1 MAKSNNDKYSEAK
14 SNYDDTVKK
23 YTGDEG
29 YKRSLEAAKQG
40 EELAN
45 DQIKQGR
52 NQGQMNFL
60 TAQNLGS
67 AGLSNVQ
74 DANKWAANYSTEQNR
89 LANSEAQKYA
99 AQQASLAASGAQS
112 QATTAAR
119 AAGMNKAQAAMMG
132 AQQNS
137 VAYQNAI
144 GNAYSQQLQN
154 ASGNQNT
161 QLANYNNAYENQ
173 ANRLGNQIN
182 AQQSALNQNINNQQ
196 GLRNQNINT
205 QQGLSQQNINNQQT
219 LANQNALQQQN
230 NITQNQQYAGNM
242 ANQNNQAYTQLSNT
256 NRAAARDAYTAND
269 QYERNLRASYEGQN
283 VSGLGSQVNTAA
295 AVGQQKMQN
304 DQANAATA
312 AQVVATAI
320 PVIAALASDERL
332 KHYKE
337 CTKKVT
343 VRSPKSIQSLK
354 MNVKKEL

>member
-137 VAYQNAI
+137 NAYQNAI
-144 GNAYSQQLQN
+144 GNAYSQQLGQ
-154 ASGNQNT
+154 A
-161 QLANYNNAYENQ
+161 NNAYENQ
-173 ANRLGNQIN
+173 ANRTIGSLESARNLAANQIN
-182 AQQSALNQNINNQQ
+182 SATGVYGQNQAQQQGAMQNPPQ
-196 GLRNQNINT
+196 
-205 QQGLSQQNINNQQT
+205 
-219 LANQNALQQQN
+219 
-230 NITQNQQYAGNM
+230 
-242 ANQNNQAYTQLSNT
+242 
-256 NRAAARDAYTAND
+256 ARD
-269 QYERNLRASYEGQN
+269 RSF
-283 VSGLGSQVNTAA
+283 
-295 AVGQQKMQN
+295 
-304 DQANAATA
+304 
-312 AQVVATAI
+312 
-320 PVIAALASDERL
+320 
-332 KHYKE
+332 
-337 CTKKVT
+337 CT
-343 VRSPKSIQSLK
+343 R
-354 MNVKKEL
+354 

>member
-67 AGLSNVQ
+67 AGLGNMQ

-137 VAYQNAI
+137 NAYQNAI
-144 GNAYSQQLQN
+144 GNAYSQQLGQ
-154 ASGNQNT
+154 A
-161 QLANYNNAYENQ
+161 NNAYENQ
-173 ANRLGNQIN
+173 ANRTIGSLESARNLAANQIN
-182 AQQSALNQNINNQQ
+182 SATGVYGQNQAQQQ
-196 GLRNQNINT
+196 G
-205 QQGLSQQNINNQQT
+205 
-219 LANQNALQQQN
+219 AMQNAGNSAVSAAGTGMGAAQQ
-230 NITQNQQYAGNM
+230 
-242 ANQNNQAYTQLSNT
+242 
-256 NRAAARDAYTAND
+256 
-269 QYERNLRASYEGQN
+269 EGQAEYDRKWGN
-283 VSGLGSQVNTAA
+283 WGNGLGIGGSLVKTF
-295 AVGQQKMQN
+295 
-304 DQANAATA
+304 
-312 AQVVATAI
+312 
-320 PVIAALASDERL
+320 SDKDL
-332 KHYKE
+332 KHYRE
-337 CTKKVT
+337 CSKKVT
-343 VRSPKSIQSLK
+343 IRSPKSIEKLK
-354 MNVKKEL
+354 FVKEGTK